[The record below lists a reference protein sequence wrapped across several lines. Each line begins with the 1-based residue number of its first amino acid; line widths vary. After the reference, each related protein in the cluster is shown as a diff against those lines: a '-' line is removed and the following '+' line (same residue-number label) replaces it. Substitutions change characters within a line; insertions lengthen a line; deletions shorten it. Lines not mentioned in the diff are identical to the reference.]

1 MYILSFNLA
10 AATAVLVIL
19 GVLLGVGVAP
29 HPDNRNKE
37 SNKMP
42 AIKNTFFFI
51 LNSFRGSLPRNGTE
65 LSRCDR
71 GGEAAEGAV
80 GWSEWLGGIFV
91 RPV

>member
-1 MYILSFNLA
+1 
-10 AATAVLVIL
+10 
-19 GVLLGVGVAP
+19 
-29 HPDNRNKE
+29 
-37 SNKMP
+37 MP